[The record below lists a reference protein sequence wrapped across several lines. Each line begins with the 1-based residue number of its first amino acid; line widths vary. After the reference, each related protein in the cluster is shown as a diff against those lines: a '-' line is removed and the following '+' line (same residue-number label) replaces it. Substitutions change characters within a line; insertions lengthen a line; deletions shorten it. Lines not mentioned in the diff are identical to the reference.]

1 MPRGKKGNNYL
12 GFRFLLN
19 VGKNM
24 PPHCSQLFGPLLHG
38 LDDVTIQS
46 LVFFGDALHDVLD
59 ELVIDFEC
67 FRELFEAIVEFL

>member
-1 MPRGKKGNNYL
+1 
-12 GFRFLLN
+12 
-19 VGKNM
+19 M

-59 ELVIDFEC
+59 KLVIDFEC